1 MSSLN
6 DEGFMPEIERAARDQ
21 IYNGAQKVPAN
32 LQEFRDAIGRLPA
45 GIVLQEQHGI
55 RQYFTLITTRT
66 AFLLGGAV
74 KGGRVITDWPGLKA
88 PSSIKHAIW
97 PHHRSACGPKGA
109 LRDHLGLSER
119 VLATTVFPIA
129 SP

>member
-55 RQYFTLITTRT
+55 RQYFTQITTCT

-74 KGGRVITDWPGLKA
+74 KGGRVITDWPGLVGVLWRK
-88 PSSIKHAIW
+88 SS
-97 PHHRSACGPKGA
+97 S
-109 LRDHLGLSER
+109 
-119 VLATTVFPIA
+119 
-129 SP
+129 